1 MIYNDTD
8 GKIKNITAEEIIL
21 NLNPRFIAEIHVQ
34 NNPQKEERV
43 NANPLFSQHGMGR
56 GIKEK

>member
-21 NLNPRFIAEIHVQ
+21 NVNPRFMSGTHVQ
-34 NNPQKEERV
+34 NNTQKEERV
-43 NANPLFSQHGMGR
+43 NANPL
-56 GIKEK
+56 K